1 MMKLQSGESVDPPRR
16 REIRMS
22 INKIWSNDVR
32 GYSTDVADEKN
43 LRLQKL
49 NFLIGPNNSG
59 KSRLLRT
66 LFSTPTK
73 NLRVGLGVEFQ
84 EACQKIPNVF
94 KIIAK
99 REPILGFDCK
109 KFMDIYDGHCVSA
122 DEIKLI
128 VDGFSKLLTDAVAAN
143 ISYSSR
149 TNINYFHELQRILV
163 MNFPT
168 EEINTIT
175 NLGIEASGLKRH
187 YIPILRGMRP
197 LGDSSD
203 LYLDRTLK
211 DYFNGQKDSLK
222 IVTGFDLY
230 NLLARFL
237 LGQPGERERIRE
249 YERILGNEFFGG
261 REITLIPQ
269 YGKDTVAVKIGTDD
283 QFSIY
288 DLGDGLQQ
296 VIIITSAAYLEQS
309 PSLFFIEE
317 PESCLHPGL
326 LRKLALF
333 LLNHTSHQ
341 YLATT
346 HSNHLLDLAET
357 NNEVVVH
364 KVCKSIHEERPSF
377 QIQECTRDRTLLAE
391 LGVLASSVY
400 LANSTIWVEGITDR
414 LYLKAFM
421 KKYLEGLS
429 DSIFK
434 VRLEG
439 LLENFHYAFVE
450 YQGGTLGHWGFD
462 DGDTTD
468 RLNASKLCS
477 AAFLVADGDILGKG
491 DRSEILGCELQE
503 RFHLLPSKE
512 IENLLPVNIIEETA
526 RKIFQRKKAKTTNE
540 LNVADLEKILDRD
553 VSLSNY
559 GIGYHLDKCLGLKGR
574 GKLARRV
581 FADESGTINEKVKF
595 CREAIETMN
604 IVEWVLPNAVKEL
617 CEKIYAHILE
627 FNN

>member
-1 MMKLQSGESVDPPRR
+1 MPIS
-16 REIRMS
+16 
-22 INKIWSNDVR
+22 KIWSNDIK
-32 GYSTDVADEKN
+32 GYNTDIADEKH
-43 LRLQKL
+43 LRLRKL
-49 NFLIGPNNSG
+49 NLLIGPNNSG

-66 LFSTPTK
+66 LFSTPIK
-73 NLRVGLGVEFQ
+73 SLRIGLGIELQ
-84 EACQKIPNVF
+84 DTF
-94 KIIAK
+94 KNISSILRIIEK
-99 REPILGFDCK
+99 RETILGFDCN
-109 KFMDIYDGHCVSA
+109 KFMEIYNENCESTE
-122 DEIKLI
+122 EIKKI
-128 VDGFSKLLTDAVAAN
+128 IDSFSKLLGDAAN
-143 ISYSSR
+143 PHITFSGGA
-149 TNINYFHELQRILV
+149 NLNYFYEIQRIV
-163 MNFPT
+163 RTYFPDD
-168 EEINTIT
+168 EISLIKK
-175 NLGIEASGLKRH
+175 LAYEASDSKRH

-203 LYLDRTLK
+203 LYLDRTFK
-211 DYFNGQKDSLK
+211 DYFSTSPKDSLK

-237 LGQPGERERIRE
+237 LGQPDERERIRE

-269 YGKDTVAVKIGTDD
+269 YSKDTVAVKIGADD

-309 PSLFFIEE
+309 PSIFFIEE

-333 LLNHTSHQ
+333 LLNHTGHQ

-357 NNEVVVH
+357 IKDVVIH
-364 KVCKSIHEERPSF
+364 KVSKSNHEEHPSF
-377 QIQECTRDRTLLAE
+377 QIQECTRDRELLAE

-421 KKYLEGLS
+421 KKYLENLS
-429 DSIFK
+429 DLIFK
-434 VRLEG
+434 VKLEG

-462 DGDTTD
+462 DGDVTD

-477 AAFLVADGDILGKG
+477 AAFLIADGDILGKG
-491 DRSEILGCELQE
+491 DRSNILEDELKE

-512 IENLLPVNIIEETA
+512 IENLLPPKILEETA

-540 LNVADLEKILDRD
+540 LKITDLTKILDRD
-553 VSLSNY
+553 ISSSAY
-559 GIGYHLDKCLGLKGR
+559 GIGYHLDKCLGLKGK
-574 GKLARRV
+574 GKSTRRV

-595 CREAIETMN
+595 CREAIEVMSAE
-604 IVEWVLPNAVKEL
+604 EWTLPDAVKEL
-617 CEKIYAHILE
+617 CEKIYAHIIK

>member
-1 MMKLQSGESVDPPRR
+1 MP
-16 REIRMS
+16 
-22 INKIWSNDVR
+22 INKIWSSDVK
-32 GYSTDVADEKN
+32 GYDVDVVDDKY

-59 KSRLLRT
+59 KSRLLRL
-66 LFSTPTK
+66 LFSTPMK
-73 NLRVGLGVEFQ
+73 NLSVGLGVEFQ
-84 EACQKIPNVF
+84 DACHQLGGVF
-94 KIIAK
+94 EVISN
-99 REPILGFDCK
+99 CK
-109 KFMDIYDGHCVSA
+109 TS
-122 DEIKLI
+122 I
-128 VDGFSKLLTDAVAAN
+128 VGFSCKGFMELYSGKCKSVGEAKSIIEDLSKVLDNAAN
-143 ISYSSR
+143 LSLSYSSGEGLDE
-149 TNINYFHELQRILV
+149 YYKLQRIV
-163 MNFPT
+163 RAHFPVA
-168 EEINTIT
+168 ELNRVKS
-175 NLGIEASGLKRH
+175 LSSGATDSKRH

-203 LYLDRTLK
+203 LYLERTLK
-211 DYFNGQKDSLK
+211 DYFSKSQKEPLR

-237 LGQPGERERIRE
+237 LGQPEERERIRE

-261 REITLIPQ
+261 MEITLIPQ
-269 YGKDTVAVKIGTDD
+269 YGKDTVAVKIGADD

-296 VIIITSAAYLEQS
+296 VIIITSATYLEQN
-309 PSLFFIEE
+309 PSVFFIEE
-317 PESCLHPGL
+317 PEACLHPGL

-346 HSNHLLDLAET
+346 HSNNLLDLAESIKD
-357 NNEVVVH
+357 VVVH
-364 KVCKSIHEERPSF
+364 KVSKINGEDRPGF
-377 QIQECTRDRTLLAE
+377 QIQECTRDRELLAE

-429 DSIFK
+429 DLAFK
-434 VRLEG
+434 VKLEG

-462 DGDTTD
+462 DGDSTD
-468 RLNASKLCS
+468 RLSASRLCA
-477 AAFLVADGDILGKG
+477 AAFLIADGDILGKG
-491 DRSEILGCELQE
+491 NRSEILNDELKG

-512 IENLLPVNIIEETA
+512 IENLLPLSVIEETA
-526 RKIFQRKKAKTTNE
+526 RRIFQRKKSKTIAE
-540 LNVADLEKILDRD
+540 LEIAN
-553 VSLSNY
+553 LSNILGKSVSASDY
-559 GIGYHLDKCLGLKGR
+559 GIGYHLDRCLGLKGR
-574 GKLARRV
+574 GKLTRRI

-595 CREAIETMN
+595 CREAIEVMGA
-604 IVEWVLPNAVKEL
+604 IEWVLPDAVGEL
-617 CEKIYAHILE
+617 CAKMYAHILT
-627 FNN
+627 FNH

>member
-1 MMKLQSGESVDPPRR
+1 MP
-16 REIRMS
+16 
-22 INKIWSNDVR
+22 INKIWSKDIN
-32 GYSTDVADEKN
+32 GYDTDSTDEKY
-43 LRLQKL
+43 LKLQKL

-66 LFSTPTK
+66 LFSTTTK
-73 NLRVGLGVEFQ
+73 NLSLGFGFDFQ
-84 EACQKIPNVF
+84 NACQKIP
-94 KIIAK
+94 KIFAIIE
-99 REPILGFDCK
+99 RRHNIMGFDCN
-109 KFMDIYDGHCVSA
+109 KFMDIYNGKCKSIE
-122 DEIKLI
+122 EIKHSI
-128 VDGFSKLLTDAVAAN
+128 DSFAKLLTDAASTN
-143 ISYSSR
+143 TYYSGGE
-149 TNINYFHELQRILV
+149 NLNYFHEIQRIITPH
-163 MNFPT
+163 FPSD
-168 EEINTIT
+168 EISLIQNTS
-175 NLGIEASGLKRH
+175 NEATDIKRY

-211 DYFNGQKDSLK
+211 DYFSSSGKDSLK

-237 LGQPGERERIRE
+237 LGQPEERERIRE

-261 REITLIPQ
+261 KDITLIPQ

-296 VIIITSAAYLEQS
+296 VIIITSSTYLEQN
-309 PSLFFIEE
+309 PSVFFIEE

-333 LLNHTSHQ
+333 LLNHTGHQ

-357 NNEVVVH
+357 IQDVVVH
-364 KVCKSIHEERPSF
+364 KVSKSDHEDRPSF
-377 QIQECTRDRTLLAE
+377 KIQECTRDRKLLAE

-414 LYLKAFM
+414 LYLKTFM
-421 KKYLEGLS
+421 KKYLEDLN
-429 DSIFK
+429 DSVFK
-434 VRLEG
+434 VKLEG

-468 RLNASKLCS
+468 RLNASKLCT
-477 AAFLVADGDILGKG
+477 AAFLIADGDILGKG
-491 DRSEILGCELQE
+491 DRSEILEGELKE

-512 IENLLPVNIIEETA
+512 IENLLPLDIIEETA
-526 RKIFQRKKAKTTNE
+526 RKIFQRKKTKTTDE
-540 LNVADLEKILDRD
+540 LEVTNLRKILDRD
-553 VSLSNY
+553 VSSSIY

-574 GKLARRV
+574 GKSTRRV

-595 CREAIETMN
+595 CREAIEVMSTTD
-604 IVEWVLPNAVKEL
+604 WVLPESIEKL
-617 CEKIYAHILE
+617 CSKIYIHIME
-627 FNN
+627 FNG

>member
-1 MMKLQSGESVDPPRR
+1 
-16 REIRMS
+16 MS
-22 INKIWSNDVR
+22 INKIWSNDVK
-32 GYSTDVADEKN
+32 GYNTDEADEKH

-66 LFSTPTK
+66 LFSTPVK
-73 NLRVGLGVEFQ
+73 NLRIGLGVEFQ
-84 EACQKIPNVF
+84 DVCQKIPSIL
-94 KIIAK
+94 KIIAR

-109 KFMDIYDGHCVSA
+109 KFMDIYDGKCESA
-122 DEIKLI
+122 EELKLI
-128 VDGFSKLLTDAVAAN
+128 ADNLSKLLGDAVNPNLSVNGGAN
-143 ISYSSR
+143 L
-149 TNINYFHELQRILV
+149 NYFYEIQRIV
-163 MNFPT
+163 RAHFPR
-168 EEINTIT
+168 EEIDLIIK
-175 NLGIEASGLKRH
+175 LFYEAKDLKRH

-211 DYFNGQKDSLK
+211 DYFDGQKDSLR

-296 VIIITSAAYLEQS
+296 VIIITSAAYLEQN
-309 PSLFFIEE
+309 PSVFFIEE

-333 LLNHTSHQ
+333 LLNHTGHQ

-357 NNEVVVH
+357 NNEVVIH
-364 KVCKSIHEERPSF
+364 KVSKSDHEERPSF
-377 QIQECTRDRTLLAE
+377 QIQECTRDRELLAE

-400 LANSTIWVEGITDR
+400 LSNSTIWVEGITDR

-421 KKYLEGLS
+421 KKYLEELN

-491 DRSEILGCELQE
+491 DRSEILGCELKE

-512 IENLLPVNIIEETA
+512 IENLLPLSIIEETA

-540 LNVADLEKILDRD
+540 LKVTDLEKIFGKD
-553 VSLSNY
+553 VSSSIY

-574 GKLARRV
+574 GKSTRRV

-595 CREAIETMN
+595 CREAIEIMG
-604 IVEWVLPNAVKEL
+604 VAEWVLPSAVKEL
-617 CEKIYAHILE
+617 CEKIYAHVLE

>member
-1 MMKLQSGESVDPPRR
+1 
-16 REIRMS
+16 MS
-22 INKIWSNDVR
+22 INKIWSKDVK
-32 GYSTDVADEKN
+32 GYKTDSIDEEYLKI
-43 LRLQKL
+43 QKL

-66 LFSTPTK
+66 LFSAPAK
-73 NLRVGLGVEFQ
+73 NLSIGFGPDFQ
-84 EACQKIPNVF
+84 NACQKIPEIF
-94 KIIAK
+94 AIIQRRHKIQG
-99 REPILGFDCK
+99 LDCN
-109 KFMDIYDGHCVSA
+109 KFMDIYDGKCESV
-122 DEIKLI
+122 DEIKQSI
-128 VDGFSKLLTDAVAAN
+128 ADFFKLLTDAAN
-143 ISYSSR
+143 THTTFSGGD
-149 TNINYFHELQRILV
+149 NLNYFFEIQRLI
-163 MNFPT
+163 MRYFPDD
-168 EEINTIT
+168 EINSIRSISNQATD
-175 NLGIEASGLKRH
+175 SKRH

-203 LYLDRTLK
+203 LYLDRTVK
-211 DYFNGQKDSLK
+211 DYFHSSQNDSLK
-222 IVTGFDLY
+222 IITGFNLY

-237 LGQPGERERIRE
+237 LGEPGERERIRE

-261 REITLIPQ
+261 RDVTLIPQ

-309 PSLFFIEE
+309 PSVFFIEE

-333 LLNHTSHQ
+333 LLNHTGHQ

-357 NNEVVVH
+357 VKDVVVH
-364 KVCKSIHEERPSF
+364 KVSKSNHEDRPSF
-377 QIQECTRDRTLLAE
+377 QIQECTRDRELLAE

-414 LYLKAFM
+414 LYLKTFM
-421 KKYLEGLS
+421 KKYLENLK
-429 DSIFK
+429 DSVFK
-434 VRLEG
+434 VKLEG

-450 YQGGTLGHWGFD
+450 YQGGTLGHWRFD

-468 RLNASKLCS
+468 RLNASKLCA
-477 AAFLVADGDILGKG
+477 AAFLIADGDILGKG
-491 DRSEILGCELQE
+491 ERSEILEGELKE

-512 IENLLPVNIIEETA
+512 IENLLPLNIIEETA
-526 RKIFQRKKAKTTNE
+526 RKIFQRKKTKTTDQLDASN
-540 LNVADLEKILDRD
+540 LRKILN
-553 VSLSNY
+553 SNLSSSIY

-574 GKLARRV
+574 GKSTRRI

-595 CREAIETMN
+595 CREAIEVMN
-604 IVEWVLPNAVKEL
+604 TTDWILPEAIEEL
-617 CEKIYAHILE
+617 CSKIYRHIME
-627 FNN
+627 FND